1 MYVDMQ
7 IYVHN
12 ICTHVKYIC
21 TYNKYTQWRI
31 EKVVMGGAI
40 LNRGGGYGQK
50 TVFWLNCNLK
60 TIANNSDPKKHNR
73 HKLKRRIEYMYALYK
88 NT

>member
-1 MYVDMQ
+1 MQ

-50 TVFWLNCNLK
+50 
-60 TIANNSDPKKHNR
+60 NSFLV
-73 HKLKRRIEYMYALYK
+73 KL
-88 NT
+88 